1 MTTAKINYKGIA
13 RAGSNQQVQDGYLDE
28 AINVRHRDGK
38 LTTRGK
44 VTKLYSLPATS
55 FDKIFLHDQDEI
67 SNYIGYKKSTGQI
80 HKITFGVSS
89 STSTLIYTL
98 AAGKEA
104 DIAFIKRF
112 MIITTE
118 SETLTFLFF
127 EGNYMKIDMPA
138 VPYISSAMAEDM
150 EWKMTESAS
159 TANSLLGYYFKE
171 VNQLSEKYGKLT
183 GGIMYRT
190 ALRMFDGS
198 YVLHTL
204 PRFLNLGMEVKV
216 HANVGQFRLSFSASN
231 IKIGILKS
239 EFEGVNTDIFTDF
252 VVFACKNESIYEIS
266 ESTIDDDLTEMLDE
280 TSESGID
287 YGLALSGS
295 MSVMNE
301 DFRNMPDAKAWYKIY
316 EKKITE
322 IQELIGPSL
331 FEIANTKGF
340 YQDYATRETLP
351 VDQFSHHKFSGQ
363 VAYTYNDRLLL
374 GDIFTRFGQYAAYLN
389 FLHIDDTNWI
399 QEWEGLIQN
408 TVPDSGLSDY
418 AALTLENVSQTTG
431 TIAFEFTLSVHGKKI
446 IITKQTDD
454 QTFYYDSEK
463 YYFVLPEILGYPD
476 TRATQMRLLYHD
488 SGNTRWIEISKYNLR
503 ASKNDNYA
511 YYCENIT
518 INVEPTPYSTYTTN
532 PQTARRY
539 IVAELTLSDTGNKVT
554 TLSVQEDLI
563 DSNRVQASELQN
575 PLFFPA
581 KNSYQVGTGNI
592 LGIAANTEPLSQGQF
607 GEYPLSVFTSKGIWT
622 MLQGSGEVLF
632 SNILPLN
639 GEVPVNVD
647 QITPLSVGVVYSTGR
662 GLYLISG
669 REVKNL
675 SEVLVGPVNVE
686 FQANSHYQFYIN
698 HASLVQL
705 SSKLST
711 VDAKTYISGA
721 KIGYDKQNNELL
733 VTNYSYPY
741 SYVYSFESGF
751 WYKTSDSFR
760 LLINAYPTLL
770 GVDSTGIHSISDE
783 TTTGSVQVLIT
794 TRPCKL
800 EMESTYKLIRQAI
813 QRCELKTPENIF
825 AGFYVFASNDLQKWQ
840 LFSISNNKSSTI
852 TDIQVLRGYTKA
864 RYYIFVFAAELEAGS
879 AINNVDILFDPVLSN
894 KLR

>member
-1 MTTAKINYKGIA
+1 MTISKINYKGIA
-13 RAGSNQQVQDGYLDE
+13 RAGSHQQVDDGYLDE
-28 AINVRHRDGK
+28 AINTRHRDGK

-44 VTKLYSLPATS
+44 VTKLYALPATP
-55 FDKIFLHDQDEI
+55 FDIIRYHDQDEI
-67 SNYIGYKKSTGQI
+67 SNYIGYVKSTGQL
-80 HKITFGVSS
+80 HRITFGVSS
-89 STSTLIYTL
+89 STSSVIYSL
-98 AAGKEA
+98 AAGTEA
-104 DIAFIKRF
+104 NIAFIKRF
-112 MIITTE
+112 MIITTDT
-118 SETLTFLFF
+118 ETLTFLFF
-127 EGNYMKIDMPA
+127 EGSYIKIDMPD
-138 VPYISSAMAEDM
+138 VPDLVVRAIDM
-150 EWKMTESAS
+150 EHYITEKAS
-159 TANSLLGYYFKE
+159 TANGLLGYYFKKINE
-171 VNQLSEKYGKLT
+171 VSEKYGKLS
-183 GGIMYRT
+183 GGIMYRIVF
-190 ALRMFDGS
+190 RMFDGS

-204 PRFLNLGMEVKV
+204 PRFLSLGMEIKISGDGDDEFWM
-216 HANVGQFRLSFSASN
+216 ALSASN
-231 IKIGILKS
+231 IEISVFK
-239 EFEGVNTDIFTDF
+239 EHFETINTDIFTD
-252 VVFACKNESIYEIS
+252 VMVFACKNESIYEVS
-266 ESTIDDDLTEMLDE
+266 ENTIDEDLLDDANT
-280 TSESGID
+280 GID
-287 YGLALSGS
+287 PIYGFIHRSLSLYS
-295 MSVMNE
+295 SVMNE
-301 DFRNMPDAKAWYKIY
+301 DFKDMPDSKSWYKIY
-316 EKKITE
+316 EKKIKDIQDITE
-322 IQELIGPSL
+322 IFVSEK
-331 FEIANTKGF
+331 ADTKGF

-351 VDQFSHHKFSGQ
+351 VDQFSHHKISGE
-363 VAYTYNDRLLL
+363 VAYTYNDRILL
-374 GDIFTRFGQYAAYLN
+374 GKISTEFGKYTAYLQP
-389 FLHIDDTNWI
+389 LDLDGTNRVQKWR
-399 QEWEGLIQN
+399 GLITN
-408 TVPDSGLSDY
+408 AVIILGLSDY
-418 AALTLENVSQTTG
+418 NILTLENVSQTIG
-431 TIAFEFTLSVHGKKI
+431 TIAFEFTISAQGKKI
-446 IITKQTDD
+446 IITNQADN
-454 QTFYYDSEK
+454 QSFYSDAEK
-463 YYFVLPEILGYPD
+463 YYFALPEIIGYPD
-476 TRATQMRLLYHD
+476 TRATQMRVLYYD
-488 SGNTRWIEISKYNLR
+488 STNTRWIEVSKFNLK

-518 INVEPTPYSTYTTN
+518 INVEPADTAYTTN

-539 IVAELTLSDTGNKVT
+539 IVAELLLSEMGDKVT
-554 TLSVQEDLI
+554 TLSAQEDLI
-563 DSNRVQASELQN
+563 DSNRIQASELQN

-581 KNSYQVGTGNI
+581 KNSYQVGTGKI
-592 LGIAANTEPLSQGQF
+592 LALAANTEPLSTGQF
-607 GEYPLSVFTSKGIWT
+607 GEYPLAVFTSKGIWT

-639 GEVPVNVD
+639 GEVSINVD
-647 QITPLSVGVVYSTGR
+647 QITPLSVGVVYSTQR

-741 SYVYSFESGF
+741 SYVYSFESGY

-770 GVDSTGIHSISDE
+770 GVNTTGIHSISDE
-783 TTTGSVQVLIT
+783 NLTGSVQVLIT

-825 AGFYVFASNDLQKWQ
+825 AGFYIFASNDLQKWQ
-840 LFSISNNKSSTI
+840 LFSINNKRTGDI

-864 RYYIFVFAAELEAGS
+864 KYYIFVFAAELDAGS